1 MSLHSDPIR
10 AGTMLPH
17 RATIL
22 LVEDNAAHAELVKR
36 SFEDQSPESDIRHL
50 SDGEAALAYLTR
62 TGVYSDPASSPRPDV
77 MLLDLRLPRVGGLE
91 VLEAIR
97 QRPELNGLPV
107 VILSTSAAESDVA
120 RAQDLHA
127 NGYVVKPSDFDE
139 FVQLMSDVGA
149 YWLRWHHYP
158 RQN

>member
-1 MSLHSDPIR
+1 M
-10 AGTMLPH
+10 
-17 RATIL
+17 IL

-36 SFEDQSPESDIRHL
+36 SFEDQSPGSEIRHL

-62 TGVYSDPASSPRPDV
+62 SGAYADPATSPRPDV
-77 MLLDLRLPRVGGLE
+77 LLLDLRLPRVGGLE

-127 NGYVVKPSDFDE
+127 NGYVVKPSDFTE
-139 FVQLMSDVGA
+139 FVELMGDIGS